1 MSRVDLATAAAR
13 AVALWLLARGTAAGA
28 GIVLV
33 QLPAGSRLVYEQPL
47 GRLVVIM
54 SALPLI
60 GGALMWTYARP
71 AVTAVF
77 QDKPPEGTA
86 TVTDLYRIASAFAGL
101 FILGESL
108 PRLALFLSTWVFS
121 FNAGRSVMGAVGL
134 TAAERTILFDVQMK
148 AAAVGTLVQVACGVI
163 LLAAPAK
170 IERALTALR
179 RERADV
185 DFGTDED
192 TNDDC

>member
-13 AVALWLLARGTAAGA
+13 AVALWLLVRGTAAGA

-47 GRLVVIM
+47 GRLVLIM

-60 GGALMWTYARP
+60 GGALMWTYARS
-71 AVTAVF
+71 AATAVF
-77 QDKPPEGTA
+77 QDKPPEGAA

-108 PRLALFLSTWVFS
+108 PRLALLLSTWVFS
-121 FNAGRSVMGAVGL
+121 FNAGRSVVGAVGL

-148 AAAVGTLVQVACGVI
+148 AAAVSTLVQVACGVV
-163 LLAAPAK
+163 LLAAPAR
-170 IERALTALR
+170 IEKALTGLR
-179 RERADV
+179 REPADL
-185 DFGTDED
+185 DFETDED
-192 TNDDC
+192 TSDDG